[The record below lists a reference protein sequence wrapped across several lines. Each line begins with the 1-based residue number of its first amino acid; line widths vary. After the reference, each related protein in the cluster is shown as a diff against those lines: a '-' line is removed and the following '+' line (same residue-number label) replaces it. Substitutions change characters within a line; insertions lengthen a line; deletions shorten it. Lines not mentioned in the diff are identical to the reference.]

1 MKKLKIIIII
11 FIITIIVI
19 TAGIFLLK
27 NNKTESLE
35 EEIQGI
41 EEIPIHTNESEEE
54 NLSDDTVKDSEA
66 FFTVSSCVSQYLDFL
81 NKNYEIYYG
90 YDDNDNY
97 TQIVNPYEV
106 ILEVLSEKY
115 IEENNISKDNLQNYV
130 QLMEEK
136 VMFIPLKM
144 RVIENAEVEKYLV
157 YGIIENLDNE
167 YIEDIYLF
175 VNLDGNNAT
184 FSIEPIENKY
194 NNIFDIEFTNE
205 ESAREPNDFNEYVPI
220 EVDNEYMCKQYF
232 YLYKSIALAKPEIA
246 YEFLDKDYRQK
257 RFGDVS
263 SYIKYLKDNQEELKT
278 LQLSQYLVNGY
289 EEYTE
294 YVCKDTYE
302 NLYVFNEKT
311 LMDFTMK
318 LDTYTI
324 PTNNFMETYKAANN
338 EKRVMMNIDKW
349 IQMLN
354 TRDYTS
360 AYKVLN
366 ETFRNNTFG
375 SEEQFTAYIKQNY
388 PLHYKIE
395 FSDFSEEGTTYVQH
409 ITLTDITSESEGEK
423 QLDIIMKLEEDMD
436 FVMSFN
442 VE

>member
-19 TAGIFLLK
+19 IAGIVLLN
-27 NNKTESLE
+27 NNKTESLGD
-35 EEIQGI
+35 IQSV
-41 EEIPIHTNESEEE
+41 EEIPIHTKEIEEE
-54 NLSDDTVKDSEA
+54 NPLDDTVKDSEA
-66 FFTVSSCVSQYLDFL
+66 FFTVSSCVSQYLDLL
-81 NKNYEIYYG
+81 NKNYQIYYG

-115 IEENNISKDNLQNYV
+115 VKENNISKDNLQNYI
-130 QLMEEK
+130 QLMEDK

-144 RVIENAEVEKYLV
+144 RVIENEEVEKYLV
-157 YGIIENLDNE
+157 YGIVENLDNE

-205 ESAREPNDFNEYVPI
+205 ESARKLNDFNEYVPI

-232 YLYKSIALAKPEIA
+232 YLYKSIALAKPEMA
-246 YEFLDKDYRQK
+246 YQFLDKNYSQQ

-278 LQLSQYLVNGY
+278 LELTQYLVNGY

-294 YVCKDTYE
+294 YVCKDKYE
-302 NLYVFNEKT
+302 NLYVFNEKM

-324 PTNNFMETYKAANN
+324 PTNNFIEAYKVANN
-338 EKRVMMNIDKW
+338 QKRVMMNIDKW
-349 IQMLN
+349 VQMLN

-360 AYKVLN
+360 AYEVLN
-366 ETFRNNTFG
+366 ETFRNHTFG

-388 PLHYKIE
+388 PLHYKIQ

-409 ITLTDITSESEGEK
+409 ITLTDITSESQEEK
-423 QLDIIMKLEEDMD
+423 QLDIIMKLGEDID

-442 VE
+442 VQ